1 LPPARYWKEKEEFC
15 EHFFFKKMKKNWAVG
30 RIGIRASTE
39 WPHARDLNL
48 FSRHI
53 RAKKNAHDSLERFL
67 PLFRVRK
74 VLFFTS
80 LCVRAVGST
89 ICSFFR
95 EKRWWFFKIHILLGN
110 QQQNKNP
117 RYRKGSKRDERERE
131 QSRERRER
139 ERKREKER
147 RNTYRWIYGQ
157 FVWYGPFWMIF
168 FVAFFLFSSAW
179 NDLKII

>member
-1 LPPARYWKEKEEFC
+1 
-15 EHFFFKKMKKNWAVG
+15 MIKNWAVG

-39 WPHARDLNL
+39 WPHARARNL

-67 PLFRVRK
+67 PLFRVRT

-95 EKRWWFFKIHILLGN
+95 EKRFFKIHILLGN
-110 QQQNKNP
+110 QQNKNP

-131 QSRERRER
+131 SRVESRAEKER
-139 ERKREKER
+139 ERKREHVPVDLR
-147 RNTYRWIYGQ
+147 AVCLVRAILN
-157 FVWYGPFWMIF
+157 VF
-168 FVAFFLFSSAW
+168 FCGVFFSFLSNAW
-179 NDLKII
+179 WFKNNLGCYSPKQKS